1 MVWQWAG
8 LLTCAQGVLL
18 SAVMA
23 GQVMAFGAGVLG
35 GLVVLVL
42 GALCAQRVLPRRARA
57 LKGEKRRNEV

>member
-1 MVWQWAG
+1 
-8 LLTCAQGVLL
+8 
-18 SAVMA
+18 
-23 GQVMAFGAGVLG
+23 MAFGAGVLG